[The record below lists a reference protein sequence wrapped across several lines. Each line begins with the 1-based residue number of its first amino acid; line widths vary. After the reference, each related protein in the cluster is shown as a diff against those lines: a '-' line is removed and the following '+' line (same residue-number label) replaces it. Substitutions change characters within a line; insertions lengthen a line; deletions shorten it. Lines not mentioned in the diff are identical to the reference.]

1 MATNVKKLLAVL
13 FSALLLTL
21 SVGLFAAC
29 GGGDEGGGG
38 KTLKITTP
46 PAQVT
51 YVEGD
56 LFDPTGMIVKVV
68 EGSKETEAL
77 GYSWSPEGALSA
89 SDTKVTISYQG
100 MTVDQPITV
109 TASEPYVVMKAG
121 DATLELGR
129 DGSVKGGSEAGT
141 WYHSGSKIHLN
152 MGGKDYECDRNAEGK
167 YLLEIGGTTYT
178 STEISE
184 LFLTEMTF
192 TGPLTINNYTI
203 MEAEIVLKADGTIDF
218 PQGLDA
224 SAQPIEKDTGTW
236 KKTGAELEIIMN
248 GKAVQISYSGGVYS
262 FEYGLGWGGFNAAGL
277 VTFEAPTAFYDL
289 TLQSD
294 HGFCL
299 EGDESKTP
307 VTTIRVANTSLVS
320 LQSKTQLRVGVDTY
334 VANAAG
340 KRIASW
346 TVNGEAKN
354 IGDEFKLTAD
364 TTAAAVWRDAKSCT
378 VTFDTGAGSKI
389 EAMTVEE
396 DTMLN
401 IAELSTTYAGHEIEA
416 WHVGTADGATVSGSY
431 QVQDSVTLV
440 VEWDRIPQVRFTG
453 SSGYLK
459 LYEDKTAK
467 MSSLESSVGTW
478 EYDAEADAYI
488 VTLNYDEGEGA
499 FNAAGTSKKSIS
511 LKGEANET
519 GKVYS
524 ATVKVFAGYSEVTFT
539 YEEKADP
546 VAVFTGTFMDGAMT
560 ANVYLYDTG
569 YYVVNLV
576 GLFDYSPAQYTYDET
591 KDVYTFQELNSSEPK
606 AVSTTKEDGAYTLTF
621 SSMVG
626 EITVTYTP
634 GQAA

>member
-1 MATNVKKLLAVL
+1 MATNIKKLLAVL

-109 TASEPYVVMKAG
+109 TASEPYVVLQAG
-121 DATLELGR
+121 DETLELGR
-129 DGSVKGGSEAGT
+129 DGSVKGGNETGT

-152 MGGKDYECDRNAEGK
+152 MDGQDYECDRNGEGK
-167 YLLEIGGTTYT
+167 YVLTIGGTTYT
-178 STEISE
+178 SSEISE

-192 TGPLTINNYTI
+192 TGPLTINNFTI
-203 MEAEIVLKADGTIDF
+203 MDAKIVLKADGTIDF

-224 SAQPIEKDTGTW
+224 TGSPIAKDTGTW
-236 KKTGAELEIIMN
+236 KKTGSELEIIMN

-294 HGFCL
+294 YKFSA
-299 EGDESKTP
+299 EGDEAKTP
-307 VTTIRVANTSLVS
+307 VTTIRVANTDSIQL
-320 LQSKTQLRVGVDTY
+320 LSKTQIRVGVDTY
-334 VANAAG
+334 VAEATG
-340 KRIASW
+340 KRIDSW
-346 TVNGEAKN
+346 TINGEAKN
-354 IGDEFKLTAD
+354 IGDEFRLTAD
-364 TTAAAVWRDAKSCT
+364 TAAAAVWRDAKSCT
-378 VTFDTGAGSKI
+378 VTFDTGAGTKI

-396 DTMLN
+396 DTAINVSTLN
-401 IAELSTTYAGHEIEA
+401 TTYEGHEIEA
-416 WHVGTADGATVSGSY
+416 WHVNTADGAVIQGSY
-431 QVQDSVTLV
+431 QVQDDVTFV
-440 VEWDRIPQVRFTG
+440 AEWDQIPKIRFTG
-453 SSGYLK
+453 TSGYLK
-459 LYEDKTAK
+459 LYNDGTAK

-524 ATVKVFAGYSEVTFT
+524 ATVKVFDGYSEVTFT

-546 VAVFTGTFMDGAMT
+546 VAVFTGTFMGAMT

-576 GLFDYSPAQYTYDET
+576 GLFDYDPAQYTYDEDT
-591 KDVYTFQELNSSEPK
+591 DTYIFQDLNSSEPT
-606 AVSTTKEDGAYTLTF
+606 AVSTTKADGTYTLTF
-621 SSMVG
+621 NSMVG